1 MALTNTPTTRD
12 LVYLARALSNEAA
25 PLLIVAGMAES
36 VAEGIAVGTEDGAG
50 FFAFA
55 GVEVDVVVT
64 CRDKGVGSVFVG
76 FWGCRVG
83 GYVSGKMRVRMMARM
98 GFCVGECAMGEDH
111 GVVEVHTHLVNR

>member
-12 LVYLARALSNEAA
+12 LVYLARALSNETA

-76 FWGCRVG
+76 FWGCRAG
-83 GYVSGKMRVRMMARM
+83 GYVSGKMSTNDGSNGILCGRVRD
-98 GFCVGECAMGEDH
+98 G
-111 GVVEVHTHLVNR
+111 